1 MSGTYLTKI
10 ENRTFDAQTIVVS
23 GWAFVNCRFVNC
35 TIVLGNGPGVLDR
48 CGFTN
53 CNWYL
58 NLIISPGEPSTRKM
72 LRTLLDQIDSSE
84 GGDSVSFS
92 AN

>member
-1 MSGTYLTKI
+1 VTVGLLTACHPAWRCP
-10 ENRTFDAQTIVVS
+10 ER
-23 GWAFVNCRFVNC
+23 
-35 TIVLGNGPGVLDR
+35 LGSLERVLDR

-72 LRTLLDQIDSSE
+72 LRTLLDQIESSE